1 MSTMESDESW
11 RGLFENW
18 PESIPREGL
27 LVTIFQETIP
37 FVNFL
42 ISGGILLVE
51 RDKPDSVGARKVM
64 IAYNAISAVKITSP
78 MELARFQVMGFQ
90 APF

>member
-1 MSTMESDESW
+1 MQTTEAW
-11 RGLFENW
+11 RNLFENW
-18 PESIPREGL
+18 PDSIPRQGL
-27 LVTIFQETIP
+27 LVTTFQETIP

-42 ISGGILLVE
+42 ISGSILLVE

-64 IAYNAISAVKITSP
+64 IVYDAISAVKITNP

-90 APF
+90 AP